1 MILNNSDFS
10 YSKSIPII
18 NYIINQ
24 LYNFGGSY
32 MNENLSDQ
40 SLERTTLSLSLTVE
54 DKKILKLLAAKRDTT
69 IASIIHE
76 WVQQNSKEV
85 NE

>member
-1 MILNNSDFS
+1 
-10 YSKSIPII
+10 
-18 NYIINQ
+18 
-24 LYNFGGSY
+24 